1 MIFTTDFVVEDLGI
15 QELNVYDIEV
25 EDNHNFFANDI
36 CVHNSLYMNLQP
48 VMEKFGITGNQRI
61 KVLEKTTL
69 DKIVPIV
76 NKICTEC
83 CDHMGSFSNK
93 LFFKLEI
100 AGDKGF
106 WLGKKKY
113 VVRAHSSEGVTYA
126 KPKFKVKG
134 LEMVRSSTP
143 QFVRDEL
150 KKSLDMI
157 FDTDEK
163 NVQKFVEDVRGRFMQ
178 LPYQAVAFPRG
189 ANNLDEYSD
198 SRMIYKKG
206 CPLQVRGVLLYNH
219 YLRELGIDNKYPV
232 IGEGSKIRFCYLKKP
247 NKLKEN
253 VIAWPVDGE
262 LPVEFG
268 VHSMVD
274 YELQYEKTFLA
285 SMEIVLDAIKWSAVE
300 HSSLDEFF
308 G

>member
-1 MIFTTDFVVEDLGI
+1 MIFTTDYIVEDLGV
-15 QELNVYDIEV
+15 QELDVFDIEV

-36 CVHNSLYMNLQP
+36 CVHNSLYMTLNP
-48 VMEKFGITGNQRI
+48 VMEKYGITGDQRI
-61 KVLEKTTL
+61 KVLEKATL

-83 CDHMGSFSNK
+83 CEHMGSFSNK

-126 KPKFKVKG
+126 KPKYKVKG

-150 KKSLDMI
+150 KKSLEII
-157 FDTDEK
+157 FDTDERT
-163 NVQKFVEDVRGRFMQ
+163 VQKFVEDVRVRFMQ
-178 LPYQAVAFPRG
+178 LPYHAVAFPRG

-198 SRMIYKKG
+198 SRLIYKKG

-219 YLRELGIDNKYPV
+219 YLRELKIDNKYPI